1 MNDPVWGHRSDCCVH
16 NTWQD
21 RLPGS
26 SLVAGRVLLPRA
38 LQWVEVVSAWGQSQ
52 RPSSAGLPSPWAGRL
67 WGPANVPAPSVGFC
81 FLLLQFWGEKT
92 GGPPVGTAKA
102 SCCFPEQESAWGPIG
117 PQGARP
123 PVRVRSRA
131 DGACP
136 FPADGRPLYVLR
148 LGQMDT
154 KGLVRALGE
163 EALLRYVSAARW
175 LHFLL
180 CRRGW
185 ERTKFLSLQHVSL
198 S

>member
-1 MNDPVWGHRSDCCVH
+1 MNDPVWGHRSDRSAH
-16 NTWQD
+16 DTWQD

-26 SLVAGRVLLPRA
+26 ALVAGGVVTAPSPA
-38 LQWVEVVSAWGQSQ
+38 VEVVSARGQSQ
-52 RPSSAGLPSPWAGRL
+52 RPSSAGLPSPWVGHL
-67 WGPANVPAPSVGFC
+67 WGPASD
-81 FLLLQFWGEKT
+81 LLHPLAFVFSFYISGGRRP
-92 GGPPVGTAKA
+92 GGPPLGTAKA
-102 SCCFPEQESAWGPIG
+102 SCCFPEQESAWCPIG
-117 PQGARP
+117 MQGARP

-136 FPADGRPLYVLR
+136 SPADGRPLYVLR

-163 EALLRYVSAARW
+163 EALLRYVSSARW

-180 CRRGW
+180 CRRRW
-185 ERTKFLSLQHVSL
+185 ERTAFLSLQHVSL